1 MFAIE
6 KVMKCLSDND
16 AVGDS
21 NPADRNRAVYRPD
34 DPFPSPAVQHECV
47 AELVRQCAQRARS
60 EQLPSKELS
69 SHLPKQSIITGKFDI
84 FVPTTGN
91 ADEPLVVNRDLI
103 Y

>member
-1 MFAIE
+1 MNLF
-6 KVMKCLSDND
+6 SDDD

-21 NPADRNRAVYRPD
+21 NLADRNRSVYRPD
-34 DPFPSPAVQHECV
+34 DPFPSPAVQHERFP
-47 AELVRQCAQRARS
+47 ELVRQCSAHARP

-69 SHLPKQSIITGKFDI
+69 SHLPKQFIITGKLDI

-91 ADEPLVVNRDLI
+91 ADEPVVVNRDLI